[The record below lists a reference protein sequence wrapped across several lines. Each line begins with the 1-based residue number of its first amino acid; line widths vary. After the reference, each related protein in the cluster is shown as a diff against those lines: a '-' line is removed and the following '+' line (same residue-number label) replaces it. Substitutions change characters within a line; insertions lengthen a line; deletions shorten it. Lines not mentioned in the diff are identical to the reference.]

1 MIDPLDARVV
11 LLDGATAATLA
22 QVLPLLLLTLM
33 VELRRVEVHR
43 RGRVR
48 LTRTLLG
55 VFFLVFGIVETVLV
69 LSIDG
74 TFIPFKWTDLVLAL
88 VIFGLLALLFWLSLL
103 DAPSAKKRKQD
114 DERPEGS
121 PRGA

>member
-11 LLDGATAATLA
+11 LLDGPTAATLA

-43 RGRVR
+43 RGRIR

-55 VFFLVFGIVETVLV
+55 LFFVAFGIVETVLV

-74 TFIPFKWTDLVLAL
+74 TLIPFEWTDLVLAL
-88 VIFGLLALLFWLSLL
+88 VIFGLLALLFLLSLL
-103 DAPSAKKRKQD
+103 DAPSAKKRSRD
-114 DERPEGS
+114 DARAERPH
-121 PRGA
+121 P

>member
-1 MIDPLDARVV
+1 MIDPMDVRVV
-11 LLDGATAATLA
+11 LLDSATAATLA

-55 VFFLVFGIVETVLV
+55 VFFLIFGIIETVLV

-74 TFIPFKWTDLVLAL
+74 TLIPFEWTDLVLAL

-103 DAPSAKKRKQD
+103 DAPSASKRKRD
-114 DERPEGS
+114 
-121 PRGA
+121 

>member
-11 LLDGATAATLA
+11 LLDGATAATVA

-55 VFFLVFGIVETVLV
+55 VFFLIFGIVETVLV

-74 TFIPFKWTDLVLAL
+74 TFIPFEWTDLVLAL

-103 DAPSAKKRKQD
+103 DAPGAKKRKHD
-114 DERPEGS
+114 DERPEGA

>member
-1 MIDPLDARVV
+1 MIDPMDVRVV
-11 LLDGATAATLA
+11 LLDSATAATLA

-55 VFFLVFGIVETVLV
+55 VFFLIFGIIETVLV

-74 TFIPFKWTDLVLAL
+74 TFIPFEWTDLVLAL

-103 DAPSAKKRKQD
+103 DAPSARKRRHDTQPPD
-114 DERPEGS
+114 GL
-121 PRGA
+121 